1 MEFVA
6 NVEDEEFLVAVR
18 DRKIVLEHGS
28 SIRAIVRTVQ
38 RRTTRTRTDRTIVEV
53 KEVFPPS
60 GA

>member
-6 NVEDEEFLVAVR
+6 NVEDEELLVAVR